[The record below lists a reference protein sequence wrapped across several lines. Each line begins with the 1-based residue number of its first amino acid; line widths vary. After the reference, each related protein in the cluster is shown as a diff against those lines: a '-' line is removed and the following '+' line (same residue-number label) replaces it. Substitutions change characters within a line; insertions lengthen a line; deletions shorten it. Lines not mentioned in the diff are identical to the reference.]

1 MSKLHAVLEALT
13 LCLSCL
19 IASFSLWAW
28 LDKPQSVG
36 IPLPQGAAVF
46 ETSLQS
52 RISSTDTSMTLVSN
66 SLRGGESLSGYNCFT
81 LDEGR
86 SDSEFVCGSV
96 SGTSVTSL
104 ERGLSFANGTTSVT
118 ANKFAHRVG
127 ANVKITDFPLIQR
140 QRNILNGE
148 ETVPNPL
155 LLNGA
160 TSSGIIVYSS
170 APSFQPGSNQL
181 ITANYADGIA
191 AQGAATSSESA
202 GGISILATA
211 IRQASSTDLGANQ
224 PLVLQAKYASSTP
237 RLGCNGTATRGALCT
252 VIAQND
258 GMIHPNFLA
267 TTSSYTYRI
276 DFKPLLQQWL
286 RQCSFD
292 DFHRVDDLRFTALL
306 FRDQLVRRKQP
317 AQQRNHLQRR
327 VVRHALNTRRII
339 HCVGEQRLGHIHKQH
354 CRFSRRRILPRW
366 NNHRRDLGGGR

>member
-1 MSKLHAVLEALT
+1 M
-13 LCLSCL
+13 
-19 IASFSLWAW
+19 
-28 LDKPQSVG
+28 
-36 IPLPQGAAVF
+36 
-46 ETSLQS
+46 
-52 RISSTDTSMTLVSN
+52 
-66 SLRGGESLSGYNCFT
+66 
-81 LDEGR
+81 
-86 SDSEFVCGSV
+86 
-96 SGTSVTSL
+96 SL
-104 ERGLSFANGTTSVT
+104 ERGLSFWTGTTSVT
-118 ANKFAHRVG
+118 AIKFSHRVG

-252 VIAQND
+252 VIAQNH

-276 DFKPLLQQWL
+276 DSQTLLQQWL
-286 RQCSFD
+286 RQCSFYY
-292 DFHRVDDLRFTALL
+292 FHRVDDLRFTALL

-327 VVRHALNTRRII
+327 VVRHALNKGASSTVWANNGSGTFTNNT
-339 HCVGEQRLGHIHKQH
+339 VGSPGAGYFLGGTTTDETWAGGDSKVYGDGTVIATIPAGLMGTNGAVEFTVYISDYED
-354 CRFSRRRILPRW
+354 FSVGDTGTFTLKFGATTVCELTLGSEM
-366 NNHRRDLGGGR
+366 LGGGSTAGGFVTFIVYNNNSAAHRFASKAEW